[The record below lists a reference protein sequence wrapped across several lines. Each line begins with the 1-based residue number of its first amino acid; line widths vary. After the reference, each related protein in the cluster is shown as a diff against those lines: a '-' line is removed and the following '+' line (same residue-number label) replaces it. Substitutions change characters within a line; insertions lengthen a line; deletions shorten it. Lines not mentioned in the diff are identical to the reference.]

1 MTQSSS
7 DDSKFFY
14 DAVRKALSNW
24 GKQNA
29 DPETLLGHLQSVQ
42 KEREKL
48 SAGDNPALLRGATSQ
63 VLQDAIE
70 DLQRQNA
77 RSANVLRL
85 RFVEKRAINDVANLM
100 NFSPHQISRVQRDG
114 IEQLIEIIQ
123 GREQDIKRERAQ
135 SLESLLP
142 PPTFSRLFGV
152 DALSQSLLGHLTA
165 VGPPWVVALVGMGGL
180 GKTAV
185 SNHIARLLIQQL
197 AFTHIVWIKAAPP
210 HSMSGQSESP
220 SLTYEKIIHELVTQL
235 YPGAKLPISLIERE
249 VKVRQMLKSQTY
261 LVVIDNLE
269 AAEDT
274 SFLLNHLH
282 ELANPSK
289 FILTTRTRAAK
300 QAAVL
305 DVPLDELGFADSAA
319 LMRHHAAENGVTAV
333 AEATDADLEK
343 IYEQVG
349 GNPFAIKITVNLLD
363 VLPLNR
369 LLDGLIRNHP
379 DQVTDMYKHI
389 FWQTWQTLSENGR
402 ILLQSMPLAVEPADV
417 DYLLII
423 SGLSENAVWPAIEEL
438 RQRSLLEVEGGLHE
452 KRYGI
457 HRLTDTFLRTEI
469 IHFPL

>member
-1 MTQSSS
+1 MTHSLP
-7 DDSKFFY
+7 DDSYILY
-14 DAVRKALSNW
+14 DAVRKALSSW

-29 DPETLLGHLQSVQ
+29 DPETLLDYLLSVQ

-48 SAGDNPALLRGATSQ
+48 NAGDNPALLRAATNQ
-63 VLQDAIE
+63 VLKDVIE

-85 RFVEKRAINDVANLM
+85 RFVEKQAINEVANIM
-100 NFSPHQISRVQRDG
+100 NFSPHQISRMQRDG

-152 DALSQSLLGHLTA
+152 DELCRSLLGHLTA

-197 AFTHIVWIKAAPP
+197 AFTHIAWIKAAPP

-220 SLTYEKIIHELVTQL
+220 SLTYEKIIHELLTQL
-235 YPGAKLPISLIERE
+235 YPGAKLPISLTERE
-249 VKVRQMLKSQTY
+249 VKVRQVLKSQMY

-300 QAAVL
+300 QAAIL
-305 DVPLDELGFADSAA
+305 DVPLDELGFSDSAA